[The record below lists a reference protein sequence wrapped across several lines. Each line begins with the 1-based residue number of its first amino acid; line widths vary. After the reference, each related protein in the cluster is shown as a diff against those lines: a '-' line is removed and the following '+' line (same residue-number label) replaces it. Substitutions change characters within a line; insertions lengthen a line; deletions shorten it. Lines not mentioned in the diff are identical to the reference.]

1 MHCAQCGHHDT
12 IVTDTRK
19 HDKGAPLRKRKC
31 LACNAVFR
39 TLEVM
44 FDGDVPTPPKK
55 AKPKAE
61 PVITPKSVKQ
71 IKVEARRKNEDRRDR
86 VPSYFIEDD
95 FDDGGW

>member
-1 MHCAQCGHHDT
+1 
-12 IVTDTRK
+12 
-19 HDKGAPLRKRKC
+19 
-31 LACNAVFR
+31 
-39 TLEVM
+39 M
-44 FDGDVPTPPKK
+44 FDGGIPAPLPPKK

-61 PVITPKSVKQ
+61 PVVVKPKTVKQ